1 MKVGDLV
8 KVSNK
13 GFTAIGYISEK
24 NVNRTYYTVRY
35 FVTLEDRSSGGKR
48 NRTGGIW
55 SEQYM
60 TLLKEVKYEEETGKT

>member
-13 GFTAIGYISEK
+13 GFTAIGYIAEK
-24 NVNRTYYTVRY
+24 TGHVYYTVRY
-35 FVTLEDRSSGGKR
+35 FATLEGHEKR
-48 NRTGGIW
+48 NHTGGIW

-60 TLLKEVKYEEETGKT
+60 TLLGEVKHEKETGKT

>member
-13 GFTAIGYISEK
+13 GFTAIGYIKETAH
-24 NVNRTYYTVRY
+24 VYYTVRY
-35 FVTLEDRSSGGKR
+35 LAILEDHGEYT

-60 TLLKEVKYEEETGKT
+60 TLLKEVKCEKEISKT

>member
-1 MKVGDLV
+1 MKKGDLV

-35 FVTLEDRSSGGKR
+35 FVTLEDRSSGRK
-48 NRTGGIW
+48 RTGGIW

>member
-13 GFTAIGYISEK
+13 GFTAIGYIKEK
-24 NVNRTYYTVRY
+24 TGHVYCTVRY
-35 FVTLEDRSSGGKR
+35 LAILEDHGEYT
-48 NRTGGIW
+48 NRTGGLW

-60 TLLKEVKYEEETGKT
+60 ALLKEVKHEKDTCTT

>member
-13 GFTAIGYISEK
+13 GFTAIGYIKEK
-24 NVNRTYYTVRY
+24 TGHVYYVVRY
-35 FVTLEDRSSGGKR
+35 LATLEDHGKG

-60 TLLKEVKYEEETGKT
+60 TLLKEVKHEKDTGTT

>member
-13 GFTAIGYISEK
+13 GFTAIGYIKEK
-24 NVNRTYYTVRY
+24 TGHVYYTVRY

-60 TLLKEVKYEEETGKT
+60 TLLGEVKHEKETGKT

>member
-13 GFTAIGYISEK
+13 GFTAIGYIKEK
-24 NVNRTYYTVRY
+24 TGHVYYTVRY
-35 FVTLEDRSSGGKR
+35 LATLEDHGKHT

>member
-1 MKVGDLV
+1 MKKGDLV

-13 GFTAIGYISEK
+13 GFTAIGYIKETAH
-24 NVNRTYYTVRY
+24 VYYTVRY
-35 FVTLEDRSSGGKR
+35 LAILEDHGEYT

-60 TLLKEVKYEEETGKT
+60 TLLKEVKYEKDTCKT